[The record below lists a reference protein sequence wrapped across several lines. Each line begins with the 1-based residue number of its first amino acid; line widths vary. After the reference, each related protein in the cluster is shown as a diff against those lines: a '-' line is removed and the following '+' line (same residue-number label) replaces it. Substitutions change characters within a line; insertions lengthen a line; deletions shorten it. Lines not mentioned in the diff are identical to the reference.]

1 MTAAHRSLAEALERL
16 SSVSDRGYR
25 FVLDDKFNE
34 RFVSFGELV
43 RITTTLAAGLQEIG
57 LRKGDRVALILPDN
71 DAFVT
76 TFLAAVR
83 AGIVPVPIYPPTG
96 VGQLAGYLDNTRHI
110 IAKSGARVVVT
121 TTVIKQLLGSVQAA
135 CPALERVVVQSSL
148 ESPTAA
154 FKPEVIGPED
164 MAFLQFTSG
173 STSRPKGV
181 VLTHANLLANAHNIV
196 DIGLD
201 ARPERD
207 AGVTWLP
214 LFHDMGLI
222 GFVLSPLLEG
232 ITVSFMSPLMFLKRP
247 STWLKGISRYKGTIS
262 FGPNFAYALAVKRI
276 KPHEIEGV
284 DLSSWRVAGCGA
296 EPIRAETLEAFA
308 TAFASKGI
316 RKDIFLPAY
325 GMAEST
331 LAISFDKGLHTDFVR
346 ASTLWTEGRAE
357 PSEPSS
363 DDTLRIVSCGKAFE
377 GHDVGVFA
385 LDDDRS
391 ERPLPERSVGEL
403 RLRGP
408 SVTPGYFEESE
419 KTAEAFAGGWL
430 RTGDLGYLA
439 DGGVYICGRSK
450 EVVIVNGRN
459 FYPQDIEW
467 EASQIEGV
475 RKGNVICFGSGNGG
489 SDREQVILAYETG
502 IEDAEQRKQIGNDI
516 RSRVQDAVGV
526 ALDDVVAVDPGVLP
540 KTSSGKLQRTK
551 ARELYESGELLGRKS
566 AREVDRV
573 DQVKHLA
580 RSQFEYLKLS
590 LFGNRKK
597 Q

>member
-1 MTAAHRSLAEALERL
+1 
-16 SSVSDRGYR
+16 
-25 FVLDDKFNE
+25 
-34 RFVSFGELV
+34 
-43 RITTTLAAGLQEIG
+43 
-57 LRKGDRVALILPDN
+57 
-71 DAFVT
+71 
-76 TFLAAVR
+76 
-83 AGIVPVPIYPPTG
+83 
-96 VGQLAGYLDNTRHI
+96 
-110 IAKSGARVVVT
+110 
-121 TTVIKQLLGSVQAA
+121 
-135 CPALERVVVQSSL
+135 
-148 ESPTAA
+148 
-154 FKPEVIGPED
+154 
-164 MAFLQFTSG
+164 
-173 STSRPKGV
+173 
-181 VLTHANLLANAHNIV
+181 
-196 DIGLD
+196 
-201 ARPERD
+201 
-207 AGVTWLP
+207 
-214 LFHDMGLI
+214 
-222 GFVLSPLLEG
+222 
-232 ITVSFMSPLMFLKRP
+232 
-247 STWLKGISRYKGTIS
+247 
-262 FGPNFAYALAVKRI
+262 
-276 KPHEIEGV
+276 
-284 DLSSWRVAGCGA
+284 
-296 EPIRAETLEAFA
+296 
-308 TAFASKGI
+308 
-316 RKDIFLPAY
+316 
-325 GMAEST
+325 MAEST
-331 LAISFDKGLHTDFVR
+331 LAISFDKGLHTDQVR
-346 ASTLWTEGRAE
+346 ASTLWSEGRAE
-357 PSEPSS
+357 PVLQDSE
-363 DDTLRIVSCGKAFE
+363 DTLRIVSCGKAFE

-408 SVTPGYFEESE
+408 SVTPGYFEETE

-467 EASQIEGV
+467 EASQIDGV

-502 IEDAEQRKQIGNDI
+502 VEDPEKRKQIGNDI

-540 KTSSGKLQRTK
+540 KTSSGKLQRTR

-597 Q
+597 S